1 MTQNRV
7 VPHMG
12 TRTYL
17 SAVSNCSNTT
27 LVRQAA
33 QGDQSAW
40 TQLVDRYDGVVRSVA
55 GSFRLQ
61 AADISDIAQTTWL
74 RLVQNLHTI
83 RDPERLVG
91 WLAVTATRESLSL
104 LRRASSHDLGSMVEK
119 TPDPDP
125 AIDPEASVAARDAA
139 GHLWAAVNELPPRQ
153 QGLLIA
159 LFRDELDS
167 YDEVAT
173 KCAMPRGSIGPTRA
187 RALSSLQ
194 RRLAERNLGPAD
206 L

>member
-1 MTQNRV
+1 
-7 VPHMG
+7 
-12 TRTYL
+12 
-17 SAVSNCSNTT
+17 
-27 LVRQAA
+27 
-33 QGDQSAW
+33 
-40 TQLVDRYDGVVRSVA
+40 
-55 GSFRLQ
+55 
-61 AADISDIAQTTWL
+61 
-74 RLVQNLHTI
+74 
-83 RDPERLVG
+83 
-91 WLAVTATRESLSL
+91 
-104 LRRASSHDLGSMVEK
+104 MVEK

>member
-1 MTQNRV
+1 
-7 VPHMG
+7 MG

-83 RDPERLVG
+83 RRSG
-91 WLAVTATRESLSL
+91 
-104 LRRASSHDLGSMVEK
+104 
-119 TPDPDP
+119 
-125 AIDPEASVAARDAA
+125 AARRMA
-139 GHLWAAVNELPPRQ
+139 GGHRNTGIFVTLAPGVQPR
-153 QGLLIA
+153 
-159 LFRDELDS
+159 
-167 YDEVAT
+167 
-173 KCAMPRGSIGPTRA
+173 PRVDGRENAGS
-187 RALSSLQ
+187 
-194 RRLAERNLGPAD
+194 
-206 L
+206 

>member
-1 MTQNRV
+1 MTENRV
-7 VPHMG
+7 VTHMG
-12 TRTYL
+12 TRSYL
-17 SAVSNCSNTT
+17 NTATSCSNTT
-27 LVRQAA
+27 LLEQAG
-33 QGDQSAW
+33 QGDQLAW
-40 TQLVDRYDGVVRSVA
+40 KQLVDRYDGVVRSVA

-61 AADISDIAQTTWL
+61 AADVSDIAQTTWL
-74 RLVQNLHTI
+74 RLVQNLHTV

-91 WLAVTATRESLSL
+91 WLAITATRESLAL
-104 LRRASSHDLGSMVEK
+104 LRRASRHDLGATVEK

-125 AIDPEASVAARDAA
+125 AIDPEASVATRDAA
-139 GHLWAAVNELPPRQ
+139 HHLWATLNELPPRQ
-153 QGLLIA
+153 QQLLIA

-173 KCAMPRGSIGPTRA
+173 KCAMPLGSIGPTRA

-194 RRLAERNLGPAD
+194 RRLAERGLGPAD